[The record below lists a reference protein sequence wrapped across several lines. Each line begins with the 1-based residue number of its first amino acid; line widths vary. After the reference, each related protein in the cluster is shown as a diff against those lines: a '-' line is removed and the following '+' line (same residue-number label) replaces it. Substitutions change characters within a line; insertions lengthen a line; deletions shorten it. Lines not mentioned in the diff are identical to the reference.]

1 MKSSQKS
8 PVPAATTTSD
18 GSQAVND
25 QQTRDSP
32 SPNQQSRLTPP
43 TSSTSSSLLT
53 SSSRRHGIHS
63 NKPLPPPL
71 KLASPTSESPSTVQ
85 SLYTHQHH
93 HHAPAIRAPSV
104 TQHQTI
110 ILPTVTTA
118 GLTGLTR
125 QSPPSSVTGP
135 PVLTIAN
142 GLPTG
147 GTSPPSVITYSSG
160 GVAQIHTLPTI
171 STATLGSGG
180 AGVYIASP
188 QFLSTQQA
196 LHQAL
201 SNGGSSS
208 PKRNLASAATIS
220 GATTGGGATATTI
233 PVANNTCGALAAVQL
248 TPGGPLLALPS
259 SVLQPSSAA
268 GSSGHGRTR
277 GRTLLTGLN
286 LNSSGTTGS
295 MGTAAAG
302 TTVASGGSYQIHA
315 PSVTQPGSVHIID
328 LPIESSAG
336 KSSPPTPLLASAP
349 TLPKAPAVVNVSQ
362 IPNLIAINPSSPN
375 SPSPSGSNKSTP
387 TVKVVGTGSS
397 LLTAGTQSPIRGKYA
412 YILCTCAYAYVRVY
426 VALHACVLALQ
437 ICILLNIV
445 LK

>member
-1 MKSSQKS
+1 MKSSQRS
-8 PVPAATTTSD
+8 PVPTTTATD
-18 GSQAVND
+18 GSHTHSVVFHSND
-25 QQTRDSP
+25 QQARNSP

-43 TSSTSSSLLT
+43 TSSTSSSSLT
-53 SSSRRHGIHS
+53 SSPRRHGIHS

-71 KLASPTSESPSTVQ
+71 KLASPTSESQSTVQ

-93 HHAPAIRAPSV
+93 HAPTIRASSV
-104 TQHQTI
+104 TQPQTI

-118 GLTGLTR
+118 TGLTGLTR

-135 PVLTIAN
+135 PALTIAN
-142 GLPTG
+142 GLPSG
-147 GTSPPSVITYSSG
+147 GASPPIVH
-160 GVAQIHTLPTI
+160 ALPTI
-171 STATLGSGG
+171 STAALGSGG
-180 AGVYIASP
+180 TGVYIASP
-188 QFLSTQQA
+188 QFLSSQQA

-208 PKRNLASAATIS
+208 PKRNLATATIS
-220 GATTGGGATATTI
+220 GTSTGAIGGAAATTI

-259 SVLQPSSAA
+259 SILQPSSAA
-268 GSSGHGRTR
+268 GNSGHSRTR

-286 LNSSGTTGS
+286 LSSSSATGGVGTGT
-295 MGTAAAG
+295 GTA
-302 TTVASGGSYQIHA
+302 VASGGSYQIHA

-336 KSSPPTPLLASAP
+336 KSSPPTPLLATAP
-349 TLPKAPAVVNVSQ
+349 TLPKAPTVVNVSQ

-375 SPSPSGSNKSTP
+375 SPSSGSNKSTP

-397 LLTAGTQSPIRGKYA
+397 LLTGTQSPIRGMY
-412 YILCTCAYAYVRVY
+412 TVY
-426 VALHACVLALQ
+426 VYMYVLVQVLH
-437 ICILLNIV
+437 IHSTKNIDGATKYIV
-445 LK
+445 QCHNYF